1 MKFLLSL
8 LLLACASSVYAA
20 DATKTPA
27 QLAQTLGVKVTDVRQ
42 SAIPNMYEVRKDHL
56 FGYVTKDGKYLIQGE
71 LVNLKTGE
79 QITEE
84 HRRQDRLAS
93 LAELGD
99 ENMITYAP
107 VPPMKTRYRVTVFT
121 DVTCPFC
128 RRLHSEMAE
137 FNRRGIAIQYAF
149 FPRSGVGTA
158 AFREAESVWCAS
170 DRHDALDR
178 AFADAAAGKS
188 IPQKLDS
195 CSNPVLREYK
205 LGQNLG
211 LRGTPMLILPDGEK
225 VDGYLPP
232 QELLSRLDA
241 ADKTK
246 AGKDKK

>member
-8 LLLACASSVYAA
+8 LLLAGASSVCAA
-20 DATKTPA
+20 DAIKTPA
-27 QLAQTLGVKVTDVRQ
+27 QLAQALGVKATDVRQ

-93 LAELGD
+93 LAKLGD
-99 ENMITYAP
+99 ANMITYAP
-107 VPPMKTRYRVTVFT
+107 APPMKMRYRVTVFT

-128 RRLHSEMAE
+128 RRMHSEMAE
-137 FNRRGIAIQYAF
+137 YNRRGIAIRYAF
-149 FPRSGVGTA
+149 YPRSGIGSA
-158 AFREAESVWCAS
+158 AFREAESVWCAN
-170 DRHDALDR
+170 DRHAALDR
-178 AFADAAAGKS
+178 AFADAAAGKP
-188 IPQKLDS
+188 IPQTLDR
-195 CSNPVLREYK
+195 CDNPVLREYK
-205 LGQNLG
+205 LGQDLG
-211 LRGTPMLILPDGEK
+211 LRGTPMLILSNGEK

-241 ADKTK
+241 AGKTE
-246 AGKDKK
+246 AGKGS